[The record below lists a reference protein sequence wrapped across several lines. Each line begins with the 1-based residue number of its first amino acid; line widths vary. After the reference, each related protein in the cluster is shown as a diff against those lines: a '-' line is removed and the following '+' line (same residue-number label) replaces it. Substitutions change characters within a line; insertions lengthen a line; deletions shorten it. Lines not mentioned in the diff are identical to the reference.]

1 MNTLGDNDKEDLYA
15 LLNLSHS
22 ATATDIQRS
31 YKRLSRVF
39 HPDKSPSKIVDAQ
52 KTFVAIK
59 QAHDVLVDPILRM
72 AYEYGGLRLVALI
85 KRSQASSNN
94 GSSSDL
100 YKELQKAKTKED
112 AVSLLQQIVDQD
124 KWTRQSTEHAT
135 AELSTNVTF
144 PYEYNNQHKAE
155 LTSTAVQFQS
165 RLRKGDEWSCT
176 IGGNASMQRT
186 GMADTSTSLSAD
198 YQPQRGTHV
207 TMDSSFRPGQPFP
220 NVALRSSRQMADG
233 TFVVAGLGGN
243 LQSRQTWTYSI
254 VSYRNLLWDSGNA
267 EEPPRKLQAS
277 WRLSFKPWLGEF
289 QQALAT
295 IKTREFPQ
303 WRCSTGLGTFPL
315 KISYQS
321 AEVDTPYIAYSWGV
335 TFSKLKVAWIQQL
348 GGDHG
353 DWTLKYGVKFDGRA
367 FYQPGALSLWT
378 FVFQLHSSIWTI
390 RLPISLFPRNVWPVA
405 SILTLL
411 VSQWCDRFLEN
422 FWAKS
427 ELSME
432 SSNVTDG
439 GDQAKTGE
447 LVAPFTQFSGVIGM
461 VAAKK
466 RRAEEN
472 LVEGGLVILSA
483 WWEIPTGASFGS
495 DSTIDVTSFLQFWV
509 VDSTLLIP
517 MAEVTKWLPKVGADH
532 EQDVASNTWNQ
543 IWRAI
548 RQITKQSEQN
558 KGHAREKKHAL
569 RIRYVF
575 QHKVYDIQFA
585 EDKDQKVYL
594 PNDERASELGPANR
608 LQ

>member
-1 MNTLGDNDKEDLYA
+1 ML
-15 LLNLSHS
+15 
-22 ATATDIQRS
+22 
-31 YKRLSRVF
+31 
-39 HPDKSPSKIVDAQ
+39 
-52 KTFVAIK
+52 
-59 QAHDVLVDPILRM
+59 DPILRM
-72 AYEYGGLRLVALI
+72 AYEYGGLRVVALI

-94 GSSSDL
+94 GSSYDL
-100 YKELQKAKTKED
+100 YTELQKAKTKEE
-112 AVSLLQQIVDQD
+112 AVALLQQIVDQD

-135 AELSTNVTF
+135 ADLSMNVTF
-144 PYEYNNQHKAE
+144 PYEYNNQQKAE

-165 RLRKGDEWSCT
+165 RLRKGVTWSWT

-207 TMDSSFRPGQPFP
+207 TMDSSFRPGQPLP
-220 NVALRSSRQMADG
+220 NVALRSSRQMANG

-267 EEPPRKLQAS
+267 EEVPKKLQAS
-277 WRLSFKPWLGEF
+277 WRLSFKPWPGEF
-289 QQALAT
+289 QQAMAT

-315 KISYQS
+315 KISYQN

-335 TFSKLKVAWIQQL
+335 TFSKLKVAWIQHL

-378 FVFQLHSSIWTI
+378 LVFQLHSSNWAI
-390 RLPISLFPRNVWPVA
+390 RLPISLFQRNVWPVA

-411 VSQWCDRFLEN
+411 VSQWCDQFFED
-422 FWAKS
+422 FWAKP
-427 ELSME
+427 E
-432 SSNVTDG
+432 SSTEASKDG
-439 GDQAKTGE
+439 GEEAKTGK
-447 LVAPFTQFSGVIGM
+447 LVAPFTRFSGVIEL

-466 RRAEEN
+466 RLAEEN
-472 LVEGGLVILSA
+472 SLDGGLIILSA
-483 WWEIPTGASFGS
+483 WWEFPTDASFGS
-495 DSTIDVTSFLQFWV
+495 ASAIDVTAFLQYWV

-517 MAEVTKWLPKVGADH
+517 MAEVTKWLPKVGANH
-532 EQDVASNTWNQ
+532 EQDAASRTWNET
-543 IWRAI
+543 WRAI
-548 RQITKQSEQN
+548 RRITKPSEQN
-558 KGHAREKKHAL
+558 KGHARDKTHVL

-575 QHKVYDIQFA
+575 QHKVFDIQFA
-585 EDKDQKVYL
+585 EDKDRKVYL
-594 PNDERASELGPANR
+594 PNDERAAELGAANR
-608 LQ
+608 VQ